1 MRRSTSRYSP
11 SITVWARDGVIM
23 SSLDKTFTPFRIAK
37 RGHILRR
44 ARYLLIIEHFYR

>member
-1 MRRSTSRYSP
+1 MRRYPAPFRP